1 MNVHALDAPSSL
13 ALRCFACGV
22 DHPPVQ
28 SRSPTCALRRSAT
41 LAQLPPEQ
49 AASSHTFMRRSHPPV
64 NFLQSIAGKG
74 TRSKLSAGGG
84 AFWLC
89 PPAPGACL
97 LLAAPLRLDR
107 TTCSSHFNEPAPHDV
122 LVPGWTTTTTAA
134 AVLRLLVG
142 LLFILAPAAV
152 GIPSGAGSPDRTGTG
167 RSRSIYFCM
176 TDISRLDWCLS
187 APANPLDD
195 SFALAWPVLR
205 PIDQSAQPA
214 NSITL
219 GAASAGRAPSN
230 FPFRGIEQALIPPDL
245 HIGTTDT
252 EMCIAL
258 TQQEATFRDNKACF
272 PRTPPHERLLFS
284 VRPLFIDMYPLW
296 RSVIF
301 SRHRRD

>member
-107 TTCSSHFNEPAPHDV
+107 TTCSSRCACP
-122 LVPGWTTTTTAA
+122 
-134 AVLRLLVG
+134 
-142 LLFILAPAAV
+142 
-152 GIPSGAGSPDRTGTG
+152 
-167 RSRSIYFCM
+167 
-176 TDISRLDWCLS
+176 RLDDHDHGRCRS
-187 APANPLDD
+187 PP
-195 SFALAWPVLR
+195 SSR
-205 PIDQSAQPA
+205 PIVHPCPGRCGNPIRRGLPRQNWDRSQS
-214 NSITL
+214 L
-219 GAASAGRAPSN
+219 
-230 FPFRGIEQALIPPDL
+230 DL
-245 HIGTTDT
+245 FLYD
-252 EMCIAL
+252 
-258 TQQEATFRDNKACF
+258 
-272 PRTPPHERLLFS
+272 
-284 VRPLFIDMYPLW
+284 
-296 RSVIF
+296 
-301 SRHRRD
+301 